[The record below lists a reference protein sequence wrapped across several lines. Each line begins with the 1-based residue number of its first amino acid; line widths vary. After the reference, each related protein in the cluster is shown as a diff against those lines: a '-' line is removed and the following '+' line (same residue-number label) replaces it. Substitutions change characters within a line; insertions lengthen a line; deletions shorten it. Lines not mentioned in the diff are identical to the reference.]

1 MMKIKKQNA
10 QKSVSQKEKLNFKM
24 IKTVQNQLKSRI
36 KQTILKKI
44 KLMQKALKKIIKNS

>member
-1 MMKIKKQNA
+1 MMKIKKQKA

>member
-1 MMKIKKQNA
+1 MMKIKKQKA
-10 QKSVSQKEKLNFKM
+10 QKSLSQKEKLNFKM